1 MKFSWQQIIIQV
13 LESKDDKEM
22 PLKRL
27 QKKVLTEFEAT
38 GGGSATDVKTIAKF
52 NKKIH
57 KIPGVVVHK
66 EVAKLKH

>member
-1 MKFSWQQIIIQV
+1 LQEVIIKV
-13 LESKDDKEM
+13 LESKDDKEL

-27 QKKVLTEFEAT
+27 RKKVLTEFEAT
-38 GGGSATDVKTIAKF
+38 GGGSARDVKMIARF

-66 EVAKLKH
+66 EVVRLSY